1 MITTPTITLDNDPAD
16 TTKRF
21 RRELARLEK
30 SRTEIETEAVT
41 TGGRDGAEQLAQF
54 ESDLS
59 LARAS
64 LAAAERVE
72 KAAAAKIASPEAI
85 AAALDEF
92 EADETLGV
100 SDIEAAVVAIGENA
114 QRFLDL
120 VAAHNRAIAIQ
131 GRKLRALGI
140 PNSGMTV
147 DGEPVTIT
155 DYRISIRGGEVGIID
170 SEVNY
175 INGVLQPIITG
186 RPVTAPQK
194 VDGLAGYDSRTTT
207 REHLSVELTR
217 EYGGRAV
224 GTTLSTRTGHA
235 PGALKQLVLS
245 GHAIVVEGQVE
256 DDPNCGDDDD
266 DSGGHA
272 GVSADASS
280 APERQ
285 PDVTH
290 PGRQG

>member
-1 MITTPTITLDNDPAD
+1 MPTITLDNDPAD

-41 TGGRDGAEQLAQF
+41 TGGRYGAEQIAQF

-92 EADETLGV
+92 ETDETLGL
-100 SDIEAAVVAIGENA
+100 SEIEAAVKAIGENA

-120 VAAHNRAIAIQ
+120 VAAHNRAIGSQA
-131 GRKLRALGI
+131 RKLRALGI
-140 PNSGMTV
+140 PDSGMTV
-147 DGEPVTIT
+147 DGEPISIT
-155 DYRISIRGGEVGIID
+155 DYRINIRGGEVSVIS

-175 INGVLQPIITG
+175 INGALQHLVSG
-186 RPVTAPQK
+186 RPTTMPQPTT
-194 VDGLAGYDSRTTT
+194 GLAQYDT
-207 REHLSVELTR
+207 RAMRLEHLSIELVS
-217 EYGGRAV
+217 ELGGHKI
-224 GTTLSTRTGHA
+224 GTTLSTRTGHTTA
-235 PGALKQLVLS
+235 ALEQLVLS

-256 DDPNCGDDDD
+256 NDPNLDNDDD
-266 DSGGHA
+266 DSEGHA
-272 GVSADASS
+272 GEGAGADASS
-280 APERQ
+280 APARQ
-285 PDVTH
+285 PDVTV
-290 PGRQG
+290 PGRLG